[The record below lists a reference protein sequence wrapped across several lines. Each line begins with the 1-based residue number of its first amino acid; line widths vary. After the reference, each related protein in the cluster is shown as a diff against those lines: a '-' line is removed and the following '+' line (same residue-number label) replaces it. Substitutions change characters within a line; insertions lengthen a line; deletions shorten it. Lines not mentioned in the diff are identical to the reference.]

1 MSSDL
6 TAWRVLIV
14 DDEPDSLRVAH
25 DILTLSGA
33 QVYQAETGAEGLA
46 LLARIMP
53 TLIITDLAMS
63 TPNGWDLLKAIRAD
77 VLMTHVPVVA
87 VSAYASVHVIDEAK
101 RAGFNSFVSKPFK
114 LTVFL
119 NALKE
124 VMG

>member
-46 LLARIMP
+46 LLARIIP